1 MNYQQKIPLD
11 ILKRLERSSSIE
23 TPMKTNA
30 EGLLQI
36 KLASLQIKMQHLASI
51 FQTYV
56 TMAYSVMIAIVLFL
70 YGMAINLASSD
81 FILAG
86 IVVALVYAIASV
98 VIIVWYSRKVNA
110 IRNEIKKLEKQ
121 YEW

>member
-1 MNYQQKIPLD
+1 
-11 ILKRLERSSSIE
+11 
-23 TPMKTNA
+23 MKTNA